1 VIDEGV
7 RRRRKKE
14 ERKKNKAMYEISVCL
29 LYFKC
34 VRPRKTRDRGGR
46 ASAKNVIVVVDDDD
60 ASSVDL
66 LFHRFAG
73 FLGHVSL
80 DALAPS

>member
-1 VIDEGV
+1 V
-7 RRRRKKE
+7 
-14 ERKKNKAMYEISVCL
+14 
-29 LYFKC
+29 
-34 VRPRKTRDRGGR
+34 TRVGF
-46 ASAKNVIVVVDDDD
+46 VVVVVVVDDDD

>member
-1 VIDEGV
+1 V
-7 RRRRKKE
+7 
-14 ERKKNKAMYEISVCL
+14 
-29 LYFKC
+29 
-34 VRPRKTRDRGGR
+34 TRVGF
-46 ASAKNVIVVVDDDD
+46 VVLVVVVVDDDD